1 MRHQQYFPNSIYFL
15 DADGLP
21 LPPGAV
27 AVAAVLAGLGLLVL
41 LVRGEAV
48 LDRLHS
54 RLPSLRRLKDTFCP
68 FTSQSLMISGS
79 FSQPCQGGLKM
90 AIWAR
95 ERSQNGFSPI
105 ASIHL
110 LTYPPA

>member
-1 MRHQQYFPNSIYFL
+1 MCFGGRKATSSYSTCCSDGL

-54 RLPSLRRLKDTFCP
+54 RLPSLRRLKDIFCP
-68 FTSQSLMISGS
+68 FTSQSLMISG
-79 FSQPCQGGLKM
+79 K
-90 AIWAR
+90 
-95 ERSQNGFSPI
+95 SPNLAGIFRI
-105 ASIHL
+105 APSSH
-110 LTYPPA
+110 

>member
-1 MRHQQYFPNSIYFL
+1 MLWRPEGNLCSTCCSDGL

-27 AVAAVLAGLGLLVL
+27 AVAAAVLAGLGLLVL

-54 RLPSLRRLKDTFCP
+54 RLPSLRRLKGKDIVSLSAEQPLFPFKP
-68 FTSQSLMISGS
+68 FTS
-79 FSQPCQGGLKM
+79 
-90 AIWAR
+90 
-95 ERSQNGFSPI
+95 
-105 ASIHL
+105 
-110 LTYPPA
+110 

>member
-1 MRHQQYFPNSIYFL
+1 MDVLWRPEGNLYSTCGSDGL

-48 LDRLHS
+48 LDRLHR
-54 RLPSLRRLKDTFCP
+54 RLPSLRRLKDIFCP
-68 FTSQSLMISGS
+68 FTSQSLMISGKS
-79 FSQPCQGGLKM
+79 PKHCRYFLLSSVIPLTAFSTTLSDK
-90 AIWAR
+90 
-95 ERSQNGFSPI
+95 SSN
-105 ASIHL
+105 
-110 LTYPPA
+110 